1 MKYFIPKKEYWWG
14 YTQYLIVDQSNKKV
28 TSKTTKT
35 ETGFLDW
42 DWWSFKTQENSL
54 KQISKQELVLKF
66 DPPYHPN

>member
-28 TSKTTKT
+28 TSKTKT